1 MKTKE
6 ATKIKMHM
14 SRRRYE
20 RVQLG
25 KRDTLCCDEGV
36 LWVTRAGDRRDYILY
51 PGDEL
56 QFTQSGRLLV
66 EAMRDAD
73 FHVLN

>member
-6 ATKIKMHM
+6 INNKVHM
-14 SRRRYE
+14 SRRRYQRLE
-20 RVQLG
+20 MN
-25 KRDTLCCDEGV
+25 KSETLCCDDGV
-36 LWVTRAGDRRDYILY
+36 LWVTRSGDRRDYILY

-56 QFTQSGRLLV
+56 RFARSGRLLV